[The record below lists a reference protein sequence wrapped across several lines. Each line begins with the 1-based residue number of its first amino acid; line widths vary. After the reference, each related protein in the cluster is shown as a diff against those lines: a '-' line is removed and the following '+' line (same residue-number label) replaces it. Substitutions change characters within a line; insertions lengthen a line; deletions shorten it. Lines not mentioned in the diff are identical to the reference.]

1 MSNVLN
7 DHPHRCWIC
16 VHEEKK
22 ENWSRLGVL
31 SLVVHWAEL
40 DWRTPLRFFLFLIQ
54 CIDSHQSMAYA
65 CFLRQSSS
73 SSQDFLKVQRKLL
86 KIDFIQQQTQNF
98 ARMNGFCSSYVV
110 HTTYVVV
117 HSQYWASSVFVEPW
131 LKSPHHARKLCVD
144 FANVHNHSKSFYP
157 SALLFPIP

>member
-1 MSNVLN
+1 MNIPENVY
-7 DHPHRCWIC
+7 IKS
-16 VHEEKK
+16 KK

-31 SLVVHWAEL
+31 SLVVHWADAL
-40 DWRTPLRFFLFLIQ
+40 LFVFFFLFLIQ

-65 CFLRQSSS
+65 CFFALCVRTSLSH
-73 SSQDFLKVQRKLL
+73 QDFLKVQRKLL

-117 HSQYWASSVFVEPW
+117 CSQYWASSVFVEPW

-157 SALLFPIP
+157 SALLFPIS